1 MERVCVRM
9 WVGEERE
16 RERAF
21 RFLIGRLK
29 SEVEIDRWSHQW
41 RRAAGKWGQ

>member
-1 MERVCVRM
+1 MCVCGWGKR
-9 WVGEERE
+9 ERE
-16 RERAF
+16 REAF

-29 SEVEIDRWSHQW
+29 SEVEIDSWSHQW